1 MKNIL
6 NLLGLCLVF
15 IFLGCEKDDEPNLI
29 PAGIETR
36 ISGNITSINGESL
49 SDVEIKIGEYVEKT
63 SGGGGFFGF
72 SGQTN
77 SDYEFKQFVKTIN
90 LNANGSFDFT
100 FLTSGNGNFYR
111 LFVGDFPESWNGQG
125 FVPFFE
131 QKINDPLGINLTQQA
146 NDMVIIGK
154 EFSFNHAL
162 KKLYL
167 CEVNLQFNLTN
178 TYPIEPF
185 HLLTYSTNNRI
196 INTFANPTT
205 IKLFIDKANPQT
217 LILNRNRDNGIR
229 QKAEYIFPASNVEN
243 TTFQNIIVN
252 ETDFVDY

>member
-15 IFLGCEKDDEPNLI
+15 IFLGCEKDDEPSLI

-36 ISGNITSINGESL
+36 ISGNIASINGESL

-63 SGGGGFFGF
+63 SGGGVFFSF
-72 SGQTN
+72 PSGTN
-77 SDYEFKQFVKTIN
+77 YNYEFKQFVKTIN
-90 LNANGSFDFT
+90 LNANGDFDFKFT
-100 FLTSGNGNFYR
+100 TSGRGNFYK
-111 LFVGDFPESWNGQG
+111 LLVGDFPNYPLSGPI
-125 FVPFFE
+125 PFFE
-131 QKINDPLGINLTQQA
+131 QKIDDPIDVNLTNKA
-146 NDMVIIGK
+146 NDMSIIGK
-154 EFSFNHAL
+154 EFTLNHAI

-167 CEVNLQFNLTN
+167 CEVNVQFNLTN
-178 TYPIEPF
+178 LYPIKPY
-185 HLLTYSTNNRI
+185 HLLTYQTNNNEI
-196 INTFANPTT
+196 TNFSNPAI

-217 LILNRNRDNGIR
+217 LILTRNRDNGIR

-243 TTFQNIIVN
+243 ITIQNIIVN